1 MAQSLLKRKISSP
14 HIPWPSQRW
23 TGVATQWYTLMVSE
37 RHHWVP
43 PPSMQMNR
51 KPPDKRWSYNNPDPQ
66 TRTNHLLKHPI
77 LNLLKNNKKTLQ
89 THGSQWEVQFRIK
102 FRCICVHLP
111 TTEPRDSNSVG
122 VGCGPRTHVLK
133 MFLWKF
139 QGITLVK
146 AHNFNI
152 FQRCVSRM
160 QTQTSSFFLPS
171 LLPSI

>member
-1 MAQSLLKRKISSP
+1 MVLNERYNLESNLDVSVFICPQLTP
-14 HIPWPSQRW
+14 GIPIQ
-23 TGVATQWYTLMVSE
+23 L
-37 RHHWVP
+37 
-43 PPSMQMNR
+43 
-51 KPPDKRWSYNNPDPQ
+51 
-66 TRTNHLLKHPI
+66 
-77 LNLLKNNKKTLQ
+77 
-89 THGSQWEVQFRIK
+89 
-102 FRCICVHLP
+102 
-111 TTEPRDSNSVG
+111 G
-122 VGCGPRTHVLK
+122 VGCGPRTHILK